1 LGQQNKQNKNI
12 HNLNMKLTKIVAI
25 SSLAAL
31 AITPVFAGAKS
42 FKETVV
48 VQEEAKPAWSASLST
63 GWDSLYMF
71 RGANVLR
78 GANGGS
84 NEWDN
89 GIQWTAA
96 SFTYNLTPND
106 SITLSPWMG
115 YGLASTNAYKEF
127 DLALNYAHTIDAL
140 TLGLG
145 YTFYDVMA
153 AGSEDLFANELN
165 ASVAYNLDLGFMK
178 LTPSVTYFYNLGPD
192 NGENFADN
200 HGLMSSAASYL
211 SLRLDGSVAITDR
224 LSLNPYVA
232 YGINFR
238 QNWEDN
244 EEFNGSNNV
253 EYGVAAPFKINNTI
267 TVSAYIAQSIAFQ
280 ELNNTSASG
289 TDVDSTRQFTTFG
302 GAKVT
307 FSF

>member
-1 LGQQNKQNKNI
+1 
-12 HNLNMKLTKIVAI
+12 MKLTKIVAI

-48 VQEEAKPAWSASLST
+48 VQEEAKPAWNASLST
-63 GWDSLYMF
+63 GWDSVYMF
-71 RGANVLR
+71 RGVNVLR
-78 GANGGS
+78 SKPAGS

-96 SFTYNLTPND
+96 SFTYNLTEND
-106 SITLSPWMG
+106 SLTLSPWMG
-115 YGLASTNAYKEF
+115 YGLASTQNYKEF
-127 DLALNYAHTIDAL
+127 DVALNYAHTIDAL

-145 YTFYDVMA
+145 YTFYDVMNGGA
-153 AGSEDLFANELN
+153 QSYANELN
-165 ASVAYNLDLGFMK
+165 ASVGYNLDLGFMK
-178 LTPSVTYFYNLGPD
+178 LTPSVTYFYNIGPD
-192 NGENFADN
+192 NGSLTDN
-200 HGLMSSAASYL
+200 DSSGAMSSASSYL
-211 SLRLDGSVAITDR
+211 SLRLDGSVAVTDR
-224 LSLNPYVA
+224 LSLNPYVG

-238 QNWEDN
+238 QNYEDTQ
-244 EEFNGSNNV
+244 EFNGSNNV
-253 EYGVAAPFKINNTI
+253 DYGVAAPFKINNTI

-280 ELNNTSASG
+280 ELGNATGS
-289 TDVDSTRQFTTFG
+289 DTRQFTTFG

>member
-1 LGQQNKQNKNI
+1 
-12 HNLNMKLTKIVAI
+12 MKLTKIVAI

-71 RGANVLR
+71 RGVNVLR
-78 GANGGS
+78 RDITGS
-84 NEWDN
+84 GNEWDN
-89 GIQWTAA
+89 GLQWTSA

-106 SITLSPWMG
+106 SLTLTPWMA
-115 YGLASTNAYKEF
+115 YGLSGADAYKEF
-127 DLALNYAHTIDAL
+127 DLSLNYAHTIDNL

-145 YTFYDVMA
+145 YTFYDVIQDASRGLGTSQA
-153 AGSEDLFANELN
+153 AYANELN
-165 ASVAYNLDLGFMK
+165 ASVAYNLDLVFMK
-178 LTPSVTYFYNLGPD
+178 LTPSVTYFYNIGPD
-192 NGENFADN
+192 NEDGTN

-224 LSLNPYVA
+224 LSLNPYVG

-238 QNWEDN
+238 QNWEDTK
-244 EEFNGSNNV
+244 EFNGSNNV

-280 ELNNTSASG
+280 EINNAVGS
-289 TDVDSTRQFTTFG
+289 DTRQFTTFG

>member
-1 LGQQNKQNKNI
+1 
-12 HNLNMKLTKIVAI
+12 MKLTKIVAI

-63 GWDSLYMF
+63 GWDSAYMF

-78 GANGGS
+78 DTTNHAKGGENG

-165 ASVAYNLDLGFMK
+165 ASVAYNLDLGFIK
-178 LTPSVTYFYNLGPD
+178 LTPSVTYFYNIGPD
-192 NGENFADN
+192 NGEDFAEN

-280 ELNNTSASG
+280 EINNAVGS
-289 TDVDSTRQFTTFG
+289 DTRQFTTFG

>member
-1 LGQQNKQNKNI
+1 
-12 HNLNMKLTKIVAI
+12 MKLTKIVAI

-71 RGANVLR
+71 RGVNVLR
-78 GANGGS
+78 DGAGS

-96 SFTYNLTPND
+96 SFTYNLTEND
-106 SITLSPWMG
+106 SLTLSPWMG
-115 YGLASTNAYKEF
+115 FGLASGQSYKEF
-127 DLALNYAHTIDAL
+127 DLALNYAHTIDNL

-145 YTFYDVMA
+145 YTFYNIMGEDTNNANQHGA
-153 AGSEDLFANELN
+153 ARQSYANEIN
-165 ASVAYNLDLGFMK
+165 ASVGYNIDLGFMK
-178 LTPSVTYFYNLGPD
+178 LTPSVTYFYNIGPD
-192 NGENFADN
+192 NDEGQNN
-200 HGLMSSAASYL
+200 RGSMSSAASYL
-211 SLRLDGSVAITDR
+211 SLRVDGSVAITDR
-224 LSLNPYVA
+224 LSLNPYVG

-238 QNWEDN
+238 QNYEDN

-289 TDVDSTRQFTTFG
+289 ADVDSTRQFTTFG

>member
-1 LGQQNKQNKNI
+1 
-12 HNLNMKLTKIVAI
+12 MKLTKIVAI

-71 RGANVLR
+71 RGVNVLR
-78 GANGGS
+78 SNPAGS

-96 SFTYNLTPND
+96 SFTYNLTEND
-106 SITLSPWMG
+106 SLTLSPWMG
-115 YGLASTNAYKEF
+115 YGLASAQSYKEF
-127 DLALNYAHTIDAL
+127 DVALNYAHTIDAL

-145 YTFYDVMA
+145 YTFYNIMGENTSHLTQHGA
-153 AGSEDLFANELN
+153 ARQTYANEIN
-165 ASVAYNLDLGFMK
+165 ASVGYNIDLGFMK
-178 LTPSVTYFYNLGPD
+178 LTPSVTYFYNIGPD
-192 NGENFADN
+192 NEEGQNN
-200 HGLMSSAASYL
+200 VGSMSSAASYL

-224 LSLNPYVA
+224 LSLNPYVG

-280 ELNNTSASG
+280 ELNNAVGS
-289 TDVDSTRQFTTFG
+289 DTRQFTTFG

>member
-1 LGQQNKQNKNI
+1 
-12 HNLNMKLTKIVAI
+12 MKLTKIVAI

-71 RGANVLR
+71 RGVNVLR
-78 GANGGS
+78 SNNKALNGGEDS

-96 SFTYNLTPND
+96 SFTYNLPEND
-106 SITLSPWMG
+106 SLTLSPWMG
-115 YGLASTNAYKEF
+115 YGLASAQSYKEF
-127 DLALNYAHTIDAL
+127 DIALNYAHTIDAL

-145 YTFYDVMA
+145 YTFYDVMNE
-153 AGSEDLFANELN
+153 GQQNYANELN
-165 ASVAYNLDLGFMK
+165 ASVGYNLDLGFMK
-178 LTPSVTYFYNLGPD
+178 LTPSVTYFYNIGPD
-192 NGENFADN
+192 NHDGETNR
-200 HGLMSSAASYL
+200 GSLSSASSYL

-224 LSLNPYVA
+224 LSLNPYVG

-238 QNWEDN
+238 QNWEDTK
-244 EEFNGSNNV
+244 EFNGSNNL

-267 TVSAYIAQSIAFQ
+267 SVSAYIAQSIAFQ
-280 ELNNTSASG
+280 ELGNAVNS
-289 TDVDSTRQFTTFG
+289 DTRQFTTFG

>member
-1 LGQQNKQNKNI
+1 
-12 HNLNMKLTKIVAI
+12 MKLTKIVAI

-71 RGANVLR
+71 RGVNVLR
-78 GANGGS
+78 DGVTG

-96 SFTYNLTPND
+96 SFTYNLTEND
-106 SITLSPWMG
+106 SLTLSPWMG
-115 YGLASTNAYKEF
+115 YGLASAQSYKEF
-127 DLALNYAHTIDAL
+127 DVALNYAHTIDAL

-145 YTFYDVMA
+145 YTFYDVMN
-153 AGSEDLFANELN
+153 GGHQNYANELN

-178 LTPSVTYFYNLGPD
+178 LTPSVTYFYNIGPD
-192 NGENFADN
+192 NGDYDANGVNRTDR
-200 HGLMSSAASYL
+200 GSLSSASSYL

-224 LSLNPYVA
+224 LSLNPYVG

-238 QNWEDN
+238 QNWEDTK
-244 EEFNGSNNV
+244 EFNGSNNV

-280 ELNNTSASG
+280 ELGNAVNS
-289 TDVDSTRQFTTFG
+289 DTRQFTTFG

>member
-1 LGQQNKQNKNI
+1 
-12 HNLNMKLTKIVAI
+12 MKLTKIVAI

-71 RGANVLR
+71 RGVNVLR
-78 GANGGS
+78 SNPAGS

-96 SFTYNLTPND
+96 SFTYNLTEND
-106 SITLSPWMG
+106 SLTLSPWMG

-178 LTPSVTYFYNLGPD
+178 LTPSVTYFHNLGPD
-192 NGENFADN
+192 NGDVNNNGFNDN
-200 HGLMSSAASYL
+200 HAIWSRGASYL

-224 LSLNPYVA
+224 LSLNPYVG

-267 TVSAYIAQSIAFQ
+267 SVSAYIAQKR
-280 ELNNTSASG
+280 SAIQIVKSCVLLQRRTKNFYG
-289 TDVDSTRQFTTFG
+289 IPLTTG
-302 GAKVT
+302 VNG
-307 FSF
+307 

>member
-1 LGQQNKQNKNI
+1 
-12 HNLNMKLTKIVAI
+12 MKLTKIVAI

-71 RGANVLR
+71 RGVNVLR
-78 GANGGS
+78 SNPAGS

-96 SFTYNLTPND
+96 SFTYNLTEND
-106 SITLSPWMG
+106 SLTLSPWMG
-115 YGLASTNAYKEF
+115 YGLASNQAYKEF

-145 YTFYDVMA
+145 YTFYDIVT
-153 AGSEDLFANELN
+153 GSQYFAHEIN

-178 LTPSVTYFYNLGPD
+178 LTPSVTYFHNLGPD
-192 NGENFADN
+192 NGDVNNNGFDDN
-200 HGLMSSAASYL
+200 HAIWSRGASYL
-211 SLRLDGSVAITDR
+211 SLRLDGSVEITDR
-224 LSLNPYVA
+224 LSLNPYVG

-280 ELNNTSASG
+280 ELNNAVNS
-289 TDVDSTRQFTTFG
+289 DTRQFTTFG